1 MNDRA
6 DPFTAVLDAN
16 VLAGGLTR
24 NLLLTFA
31 EAGFYRPR
39 FSAEILDEVEK
50 YIVTRTDAATGQRQ
64 RANIERAFPEAIVE
78 GYEPLVDGLILP
90 DKKDRHVLAS
100 AIQTRAAVIVTD
112 NLKDFPEDVLSKHNV
127 ETVSLDNFL
136 ADIIDLAGPEAIVAA
151 RRMRRRLNSPE
162 IDAEELIRLVEKR
175 GLLQAADLLS
185 RYHELL

>member
-1 MNDRA
+1 MSDRA

-39 FSAEILDEVEK
+39 FSAEILSEVQK
-50 YIVTRTDAATGQRQ
+50 YIAARTDARTGQRQ
-64 RANIERAFPEAIVE
+64 RANIEKAFPEAIVV
-78 GYEPLVDGLILP
+78 GYEPLIDGLDLP

-112 NLKDFPEDVLSKHNV
+112 NLKDFPNEVLSNHNV
-127 ETVSLDNFL
+127 ETVSLDDFL
-136 ADIIDLAGPEAIVAA
+136 ADIIDLAGPEAIVAI
-151 RRMRRRLNSPE
+151 RRMRERLNNPE
-162 IDAEELIRLVEKR
+162 IDAEELIRLVEKQ
-175 GLLQAADLLS
+175 GLLQAADQLT
-185 RYHELL
+185 RYRELL